1 MEGIATIF
9 GAGLLTSLSP
19 CVYPMI
25 PISLGYFG
33 SQAEK
38 GLKKNVILFFL
49 GQLMTFTAL
58 GVVAS
63 SIGEIFGFSSQ
74 NPVILGL
81 VGTLLVV
88 FGICSFVNFIPNFMQ
103 KFNQLQF
110 NRFEG
115 SFFFPVLVG
124 SGSALLASPCTTPV
138 LGAVLMT
145 ISTTEQF
152 WMGTVYMFFYALG
165 STLIFLLLGLGIVS
179 AKRLPRSG
187 VWMSKVHKAGS
198 FLIVAAGVYFFVQAI
213 RESAAF

>member
-33 SQAEK
+33 SQVEK
-38 GLKKNVILFFL
+38 GLRKNVVLFFL

-63 SIGEIFGFSSQ
+63 SVGEIFGFSSQ
-74 NPVILGL
+74 NPVVLGL
-81 VGTLLVV
+81 VGGLLII
-88 FGICSFVNFIPNFMQ
+88 FGICSFANFIPSFMQ
-103 KFNQLQF
+103 RFNQLQY
-110 NRFEG
+110 NRFKG
-115 SFFFPVLVG
+115 SFFFPLLVG

-145 ISTTEQF
+145 ISTAEQF
-152 WMGTVYMFFYALG
+152 WMGIIYMFFYALG

-179 AKRLPRSG
+179 TKKLPRSG
-187 VWMSKVHKAGS
+187 AWMSKVHKASS

-213 RESAAF
+213 QESAAF